1 MAERKR
7 LSVEDLELSSLGV
20 AAHGASLK
28 EAREAVERE
37 MVQRALRK
45 HGGKIAP
52 AAVELGISRPTFYE
66 LMEKLGIQRA
76 EREGRAA
83 EPG

>member
-1 MAERKR
+1 
-7 LSVEDLELSSLGV
+7 
-20 AAHGASLK
+20 
-28 EAREAVERE
+28 VERE